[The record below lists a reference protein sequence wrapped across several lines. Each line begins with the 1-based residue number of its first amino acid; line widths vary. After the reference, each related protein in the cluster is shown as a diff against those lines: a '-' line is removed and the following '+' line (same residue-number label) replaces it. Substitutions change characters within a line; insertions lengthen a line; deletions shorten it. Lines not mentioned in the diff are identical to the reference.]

1 MPLTELAAHTDHPL
15 EVVVVEDHDLVRD
28 ELVDFLNRPGIRV
41 RGAEDGEVLDALLRQ
56 RHADIL
62 VVDLNLPG
70 EDGLSICQRMRE
82 AFPEIGLVMLTARVM
97 PADKTAGYQSGADV
111 YLTKPANVDELEAV
125 VANLS
130 RRIRRRVSNGLQLDV
145 PRQQLALAGGVAV
158 GLSLLEMRLLYELA
172 LAPERKLSTD
182 LLLQRLDARGNNPA
196 LRDNLPVTISRLRQ
210 KLASGL
216 GQSEVIKAVRGFG
229 YQLTQA
235 ITVRA

>member
-15 EVVVVEDHDLVRD
+15 EVVVVEDHDLVRA

-82 AFPEIGLVMLTARVM
+82 AFPEMGLVMLTARVM

-130 RRIRRRVSNGLQLDV
+130 RRLRRRVANGLQLDV
-145 PRQQLALAGGVAV
+145 PRQQLTLAAGIAV
-158 GLSLLEMRLLYELA
+158 GLSLLETRLLYELA

-182 LLLQRLDARGNNPA
+182 LLLQRLDPRGDQPS

-216 GQSEVIKAVRGFG
+216 GQGEVIKAVRGFG

>member
-15 EVVVVEDHDLVRD
+15 EIVVVEDHDLVRD

-158 GLSLLEMRLLYELA
+158 GLSLLEMRPLYELA

-182 LLLQRLDARGNNPA
+182 LLLQRLDARGDNPT
-196 LRDNLPVTISRLRQ
+196 LRDNLPVIVSRMRQ

-216 GQSEVIKAVRGFG
+216 GQGEVIKAVRGFG

>member
-172 LAPERKLSTD
+172 LAPERKLSTA
-182 LLLQRLDARGNNPA
+182 LLLQRLDARGDNPA

-216 GQSEVIKAVRGFG
+216 GQGEVIKAVRGLG

>member
-182 LLLQRLDARGNNPA
+182 LLLQRLDARSDNPA

-216 GQSEVIKAVRGFG
+216 GQGEVIKAVRGFG

>member
-15 EVVVVEDHDLVRD
+15 EVVVVEDHDLVRG

-41 RGAEDGEVLDALLRQ
+41 RGAEDGEALDALLRQ

-216 GQSEVIKAVRGFG
+216 GQGEVIKAVRGFG

>member
-15 EVVVVEDHDLVRD
+15 EIVVVEDHDLVRG

-62 VVDLNLPG
+62 VVDVNLPG

-182 LLLQRLDARGNNPA
+182 LLLQRLDARSDNPA

-216 GQSEVIKAVRGFG
+216 GQGEVIKAVRGFG

>member
-15 EVVVVEDHDLVRD
+15 EIVVVEDHDLVRD

-182 LLLQRLDARGNNPA
+182 LLLQRLDARSDNPA

-216 GQSEVIKAVRGFG
+216 GQGEVIKAVRGFG

>member
-15 EVVVVEDHDLVRD
+15 EIVVVEDHDLVRG

-182 LLLQRLDARGNNPA
+182 LLLQRLDPRSDQPS

-216 GQSEVIKAVRGFG
+216 GQGEVIKAVRGFG